1 MAIGSQRQV
10 PSAPDRFLVLSMRLR
25 DRRRS
30 LGLTQ
35 QQVVRRLAAYGVT
48 TTNKALSSLE
58 HGAGIDAAKLPE
70 FAAALDC
77 TVTYLLG
84 LTDDPANW
92 QPENSLGPRTYR
104 IDDRPGRRPSND
116 LASRAAQDVEGL
128 DIAAASSGRVDATEA
143 GADSRPTA
151 ATSWILGPYPAGS
164 VSDAGGGS
172 GDPADNA
179 AP

>member
-1 MAIGSQRQV
+1 MEIGPQGRV
-10 PSAPDRFLVLSMRLR
+10 PSAPGRFLVLSLRLR

-35 QQVVRRLAAYGVT
+35 QQVVRRLAGFGVT
-48 TTNKALSSLE
+48 TSNKALSSLE

-92 QPENSLGPRTYR
+92 QPDGVLSPRAQSST
-104 IDDRPGRRPSND
+104 DRAIAAPPDLDVPDVEQPPVRRRPRLD
-116 LASRAAQDVEGL
+116 AAGPSTEEGS
-128 DIAAASSGRVDATEA
+128 AAG
-143 GADSRPTA
+143 
-151 ATSWILGPYPAGS
+151 TSWILGPYAKP
-164 VSDAGGGS
+164 
-172 GDPADNA
+172 
-179 AP
+179 